1 MFLDVLVLT
10 NDTVLFFQISGE
22 DFAFDIRRTVTQ
34 ETDKQE
40 FLKQKMI
47 SYDYRALSVGHN
59 CSDLK

>member
-1 MFLDVLVLT
+1 MFVDVLVLT

-40 FLKQKMI
+40 FLK
-47 SYDYRALSVGHN
+47 
-59 CSDLK
+59 